1 MKSLKLI
8 NVNYVEISLK
18 GLVARTAVMAIQY
31 KIPEDGK
38 PIVIRDGKFV
48 EVPNKP
54 IVLYILGD
62 GIGPEI
68 VSVAI
73 EVANKAIE
81 AAYGS
86 SREIKWVEV
95 YAGEKAEKLVGNRL
109 PQETVEMLQKY
120 RVVLKGPLET
130 PVGGGWRSINVAIR
144 MLLDTYAN
152 VRPIKYIRGLESPLK
167 NPERI
172 DWVIIR
178 ENTDDLYR
186 GIEWTW
192 DSPEAAKL
200 RKFLRDELKVD
211 VDEDAGI
218 GIKQI
223 SKWRTQRVAR
233 FAFRFAIQN
242 KRRSVTIMHKGN
254 VMKYTEGAF
263 REWAYEVALKEFRD
277 YVVTEDEVNKI
288 YGGKVP
294 PGKILVNDRMADNMF
309 AQLVTR
315 PESYDVVLAPNV
327 NGDYISELA
336 AALMGNV
343 GMIGAANVGDS
354 AIMVEAM
361 HGTAPKYAGKNV
373 ANPTSE
379 IRAIELLLRFM
390 GWTEAADLL
399 DRAITEAINQRRVT
413 QDIARYM
420 GVQPL
425 GTKEYG
431 RALME
436 IIDTLKAK

>member
-1 MKSLKLI
+1 MFKTLDLELKL
-8 NVNYVEISLK
+8 
-18 GLVARTAVMAIQY
+18 MPIQY
-31 KIPEDGK
+31 KPPEDGE
-38 PIVIRDGKFV
+38 PIVIRNGVFEK
-48 EVPNKP
+48 VPNKP

-81 AAYGS
+81 LAYGS
-86 SREIKWVEV
+86 SRQIKWLEV

-109 PQETVEMLQKY
+109 PQETIEALQKY

-144 MLLDTYAN
+144 LLLDTYAN
-152 VRPIKYIRGLESPLK
+152 VRPVKYIQGIESPLK

-186 GIEWTW
+186 GFEWQW

-200 RKFLRDELKVD
+200 RRFLKEELKVD
-211 VDEDAGI
+211 VDEDCGL
-218 GIKQI
+218 GIKPI
-223 SKWRTQRVAR
+223 SRWRTQRVAR
-233 FAFRFAIQN
+233 FAFRFAINN

-277 YVVTEDEVNKI
+277 YVVTEDEVNKL

-294 PGKILVNDRMADNMF
+294 QGKILVNDRMADNMF

-315 PESYDVVLAPNV
+315 PESYDVILAPNV

-336 AALMGNV
+336 ASLMGNV
-343 GMIGAANVGDS
+343 GMIGAANVGDT

-390 GWTEAADLL
+390 NWTEAANLL
-399 DRAITEAINQRRVT
+399 DRAITEAIKQRKVT

-420 GVQPL
+420 GVTPL

-431 RALME
+431 KALME
-436 IIDTLKAK
+436 IMETLK